1 MRRITPSPLLALLL
15 LLLLPALASSPAPP
29 PPRTKRV
36 PLLPDGLPPR
46 IALAAVAPGLFDA
59 AGVVLDARIA
69 ALLEAAER
77 AKRAGLRRAM
87 VDLCAGLFDGDHLR
101 AAELACQRA
110 VNLAPPTTPARSR
123 RQSPSAAASASAS
136 ASASAPMS
144 SAMSP
149 ERRLTA
155 DALFYRARVAGG
167 LGENGRAVAF
177 LEDALAANP
186 FDSDVHYLLGFVL
199 HTQYDRDVLPR
210 ALRHY
215 KRAGEIRPTH
225 ASAHYNLALVRRKR

>member
-87 VDLCAGLFDGDHLR
+87 VDLCAGLFDRDHLR

-123 RQSPSAAASASAS
+123 LPSPSAAAAA
-136 ASASAPMS
+136 ASAPMS